1 MSQTISQQT
10 SPYQPIS
17 PVSGGKEAPSWLL
30 EADRELLRHL
40 YAQRIE
46 QLEQRVAQQEVGAN
60 QRSISIVES
69 QIDMLNHAIRE
80 AEEQATL
87 HARQIEIRVLAT
99 FAISSVFRATE
110 VRFSATSPCPCAGH
124 HRTIDA

>member
-10 SPYQPIS
+10 SPHQPIS
-17 PVSGGKEAPSWLL
+17 PVSGGIEAPSWLL
-30 EADRELLRHL
+30 EADRELLKYL

-69 QIDMLNHAIRE
+69 QITLLNQAIRE

-87 HARQIEIRVLAT
+87 HARQAEIR
-99 FAISSVFRATE
+99 RGE
-110 VRFSATSPCPCAGH
+110 
-124 HRTIDA
+124 

>member
-1 MSQTISQQT
+1 MSQTISQHTPPNQQAAQA
-10 SPYQPIS
+10 SEGSEDPPWQ
-17 PVSGGKEAPSWLL
+17 L
-30 EADRELLRHL
+30 EADQQLLKYL

-46 QLEQRVAQQEVGAN
+46 QLEQHAAQQEIGAN

-87 HARQIEIRVLAT
+87 HARQVEIRRV
-99 FAISSVFRATE
+99 E
-110 VRFSATSPCPCAGH
+110 
-124 HRTIDA
+124 

>member
-1 MSQTISQQT
+1 MSQTFSQQAPPT
-10 SPYQPIS
+10 QQASQA
-17 PVSGGKEAPSWLL
+17 SGGEEATPWLL
-30 EADRELLRHL
+30 EADRQLLRYL

-46 QLEQRVAQQEVGAN
+46 QLEQRAAMQEAPAN

-87 HARQIEIRVLAT
+87 HARQAEIRRV
-99 FAISSVFRATE
+99 E
-110 VRFSATSPCPCAGH
+110 
-124 HRTIDA
+124 